1 MALETTM
8 DRTAIANGLIDAG
21 VVAIIRMQQVDRLLE
36 VVRALHA
43 GGLVAIEITMSVPGA
58 LRHIEAA
65 ADALGDRMLLGVGSV
80 LDAQTVRDA
89 TAAGARYVVSPVFKP
104 EVIRAAHAAGV
115 PALPGAFS
123 PTEILLAQEAG
134 ADLVKVFPADLGG
147 IAYLRSL
154 LAPMPHLRL
163 MPTGGV
169 DLQNADAWLRAGAKA
184 VGMGSALLDKQ
195 AIDEGRYDVLT
206 ERARGL
212 LRRLRAVREEQKA
225 LAATGTGP

>member
-1 MALETTM
+1 MM

-21 VVAIIRMQQVDRLLE
+21 VVAIIRMRQVDRLLE

-43 GGLVAIEITMSVPGA
+43 GGLAAIEITMSVPGA
-58 LRHIEAA
+58 LRHIEAVA
-65 ADALGDRMLLGVGSV
+65 EALGDRMLLGVGSV

-89 TAAGARYVVSPVFKP
+89 TAAGARYVVSPVFKLD
-104 EVIRAAHAAGV
+104 VIRAAHAAGV

-147 IAYLRSL
+147 MGYLRSL

-163 MPTGGV
+163 VPTGGV

-184 VGMGSALLDKQ
+184 VGMGSALLDRH
-195 AIDEGRYDVLT
+195 AIAEGRYDVLT

-212 LRRLRAVREEQKA
+212 CRRLRAVREEQRA
-225 LAATGTGP
+225 LAASGTGP